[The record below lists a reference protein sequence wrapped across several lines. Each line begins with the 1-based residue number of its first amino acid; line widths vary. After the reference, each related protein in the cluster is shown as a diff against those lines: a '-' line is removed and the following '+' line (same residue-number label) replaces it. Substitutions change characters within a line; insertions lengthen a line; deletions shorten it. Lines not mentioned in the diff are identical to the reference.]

1 MMLKAHQW
9 LKQNSIFMVYFAK
22 IYVQVGFVYYNFNDS
37 AYPITSVRSVR
48 A

>member
-9 LKQNSIFMVYFAK
+9 LKHNSKLMVYFAK
-22 IYVQVGFVYYNFNDS
+22 IYVQVGFVYYIFNDS
-37 AYPITSVRSVR
+37 TYPITSVYSAR